1 MLEAN
6 KTGVLVFTESV
17 SQLAQRKRV
26 LHNERRNQLMH
37 KTLLER
43 SKVIVEGLSAPVIWW
58 DETFQRGK
66 TFSERLYH
74 AMQAQYDSG
83 YDRLMVI
90 GTDHPNLSKRHIE
103 KALAI
108 VTEGGQVLG
117 PASDGGC
124 YLFSLAQDDF
134 EAFQNAEIHWQN
146 GQEQKEILDFF
157 AERQKECVCLETLE
171 DIDSL
176 EDIKKLL
183 GSKGH
188 LRFLRIMAAL
198 LGLNQAGKDGW
209 YNNLIEIPDMSWPDR
224 APPVGI

>member
-1 MLEAN
+1 MRVAET
-6 KTGVLVFTESV
+6 TGVIVFTESV
-17 SQLAQRKRV
+17 SQLTLRKRV
-26 LHNERRNQLMH
+26 LHNGRCNRLMH
-37 KTLLER
+37 KQLLKRAE
-43 SKVIVEGLSAPVIWW
+43 VVVEGLSVPVIWW
-58 DETFQRGK
+58 DERFQEGNTF
-66 TFSERLYH
+66 TERLYH
-74 AMQAQYDSG
+74 ALKSQFQKG
-83 YDRLMVI
+83 YERLMVI

-103 KALAI
+103 EALAI
-108 VTEGGQVLG
+108 VMEGGQALG
-117 PASDGGC
+117 PADDGGC
-124 YLFSLAQDDF
+124 YLFTLAQNDF

-157 AERQKECVCLETLE
+157 AERHKECVCLETLE